1 MVFKQSLVEWSQV
14 FISVDLTDGKDDVVP
29 LLDHAT
35 ECAQIRLI
43 FLETTM
49 DVNEL
54 FVKHVGHATAALI
67 DHILVDICQKFGL
80 YSLLFSLLTCY
91 FAVSASL
98 DLFYV
103 LIILGLSIVTSN
115 FIHLAKSLTVQV
127 LLL

>member
-1 MVFKQSLVEWSQV
+1 MVFKQPLVEWRQV
-14 FISVDLTDGKDDVVP
+14 FSSVDLTDGRDDVVP

-43 FLETTM
+43 LLVAAM
-49 DVNEL
+49 NVNEL

-67 DHILVDICQKFGL
+67 DHILVDISQQFGL
-80 YSLLFSLLTCY
+80 DSLLFSLFTCY
-91 FAVSASL
+91 LAVSASL
-98 DLFYV
+98 DLSNV
-103 LIILGLSIVTSN
+103 LVVLGLSMITSH